1 MAKYDEILMK
11 FDRSQAKE
19 DKLLIRIEKEC
30 RETIIS
36 RKSTS
41 QAQVSKTCIAKIN
54 NGVSNR

>member
-36 RKSTS
+36 RKNQLAKPKYQKHVS
-41 QAQVSKTCIAKIN
+41 QK
-54 NGVSNR
+54 